1 MTSKLIDENKIYRY
15 PIAQNEHKIDRIYNN
30 KTVSW
35 LNYITI
41 TINCGIDR
49 SLLALSLEP

>member
-1 MTSKLIDENKIYRY
+1 MISKPMDENRIYRHL
-15 PIAQNEHKIDRIYNN
+15 IVQNDYKIDRIYNN

-41 TINCGIDR
+41 TINYGIDR
-49 SLLALSLEP
+49 ALLALSLEP